1 MRGVRQDDVQQSSW
15 RLLRVWPAGLRLYAE
30 DILERMDVQ
39 HLLFIMSA
47 ILLVSRRYDW
57 EGQVIQRSKP
67 DRGVVTARQEVIN
80 EHGQSV
86 MSLDGKSMLRVRP

>member
-1 MRGVRQDDVQQSSW
+1 
-15 RLLRVWPAGLRLYAE
+15 
-30 DILERMDVQ
+30 MDVQ